1 MNIYLT
7 LNEFK
12 YKIKLSIGREKICY
26 QWDFE
31 IKQRID
37 LMINC
42 FIRKKA
48 RLGKEPVSIFSD
60 TRTRSRI

>member
-48 RLGKEPVSIFSD
+48 RLGQEPVSIFSD